1 MSVGPIEVIV
11 VEFPGNRFNGKIIPE
26 LRKLVDAGTIRI
38 VDGLM
43 MSREEGDAITILE
56 IDQVTGDTDLAAL
69 AELFDTM
76 DALISDEDIESLS
89 ETLEPNSS
97 AAILV
102 FEHTWAI
109 PFRDAVVDSG
119 GILAAAIRI
128 PADVVDDVI
137 AALAAKDLTC
147 SNRLSH
153 EKEHHHEGTTHGP
166 TGPGRHGSAHGGGR
180 RYGDRGLGRRRPT
193 SAGQG

>member
-137 AALAAKDLTC
+137 AALAAKD
-147 SNRLSH
+147 
-153 EKEHHHEGTTHGP
+153 
-166 TGPGRHGSAHGGGR
+166 
-180 RYGDRGLGRRRPT
+180 
-193 SAGQG
+193 

>member
-26 LRKLVDAGTIRI
+26 LKRLVDAGTIRI
-38 VDGLM
+38 VDGLLI
-43 MSREEGDAITILE
+43 SREEGDAITILE

-69 AELFDTM
+69 AELFDTL

-89 ETLEPNSS
+89 ESLEPNSS

-119 GILAAAIRI
+119 GVLAAAIRI
-128 PADVVDDVI
+128 PADVVENVI
-137 AALAAKDLTC
+137 AALAETA
-147 SNRLSH
+147 
-153 EKEHHHEGTTHGP
+153 
-166 TGPGRHGSAHGGGR
+166 
-180 RYGDRGLGRRRPT
+180 
-193 SAGQG
+193 

>member
-26 LRKLVDAGTIRI
+26 LRRLVEAGTIRI
-38 VDGLM
+38 VDGLLIA
-43 MSREEGDAITILE
+43 REEGDEITILE
-56 IDQVTGDTDLAAL
+56 IDQVTGDTDLTAL
-69 AELFDTM
+69 AELFDTI
-76 DALISDEDIESLS
+76 DALISDEDVEALS

-119 GILAAAIRI
+119 GVLAAAVRI
-128 PADVVDDVI
+128 PADVVDNVL
-137 AALAAKDLTC
+137 AALAETA
-147 SNRLSH
+147 
-153 EKEHHHEGTTHGP
+153 
-166 TGPGRHGSAHGGGR
+166 
-180 RYGDRGLGRRRPT
+180 
-193 SAGQG
+193 

>member
-26 LRKLVDAGTIRI
+26 LRRLVEAGTIRI
-38 VDGLM
+38 VDGLLIA
-43 MSREEGDAITILE
+43 REEGEEITILE

-69 AELFDTM
+69 AELFDTI

-89 ETLEPNSS
+89 ESLEPNSS

-119 GILAAAIRI
+119 GVLAAAIRI
-128 PADVVDDVI
+128 PADVVDNVI
-137 AALAAKDLTC
+137 AALADTA
-147 SNRLSH
+147 
-153 EKEHHHEGTTHGP
+153 
-166 TGPGRHGSAHGGGR
+166 
-180 RYGDRGLGRRRPT
+180 
-193 SAGQG
+193 

>member
-26 LRKLVDAGTIRI
+26 LRRLVEAGTIRI
-38 VDGLM
+38 VDGLLI
-43 MSREEGDAITILE
+43 SRDEGEDLTILE
-56 IDQVTGDTDLAAL
+56 IDQVTGDSDLAAL
-69 AELFDTM
+69 AELFDTI
-76 DALISDEDIESLS
+76 DALVSDEDVEALS

-119 GILAAAIRI
+119 GVLAAAVRI
-128 PADVVDDVI
+128 PADVVDDVL
-137 AALAAKDLTC
+137 AALAVTA
-147 SNRLSH
+147 
-153 EKEHHHEGTTHGP
+153 
-166 TGPGRHGSAHGGGR
+166 
-180 RYGDRGLGRRRPT
+180 
-193 SAGQG
+193 